1 MAKPRRGSEYHA
13 LLFKKDL
20 KNLSKCRKVHPFLRT
35 GSSKGI
41 VKGHLCQK
49 EEKSMIFGMTPF
61 TFFHVLLSLIG
72 ILSGFIAVFGMIA
85 GKRLDGWTA
94 LFVVTTA
101 LTSITGFF
109 FPFHGLTPGI
119 ILGIISLVVLAF
131 AIPARYLF
139 HLAGAWRKVY
149 VVTASLALYL
159 NVFVLVAQLFGKV
172 PSLHALA
179 PTGSEPP
186 FLISEIVVMAVF
198 IVLTVAAAIKFRP
211 EPLHA

>member
-1 MAKPRRGSEYHA
+1 VSMPRVGAGYRA
-13 LLFKKDL
+13 LLSEKDL
-20 KNLSKCRKVHPFLRT
+20 KNMLKCRKVHPFRRPR
-35 GSSKGI
+35 SSKGI
-41 VKGHLCQK
+41 AKGRLRPK
-49 EEKSMIFGMTPF
+49 GESMIFGMTPF

-72 ILSGFIAVFGMIA
+72 IVSGFIAVFGMIA

-94 LFVVTTA
+94 LFLVTTA

-109 FPFHGLTPGI
+109 FPFHKLTPGI
-119 ILGIISLVVLAF
+119 VLGVISLVVLAF
-131 AIPARYLF
+131 AITARYLF

-149 VVTASLALYL
+149 AVTASIALYL
-159 NVFVLVAQLFGKV
+159 NVFVLVAQLFMKV

-186 FLISEIVVMAVF
+186 FLISQVVVMAVF
-198 IVLTVAAAIKFRP
+198 IVLTIAAALKFRP